1 MSPSASQTRTVETL
15 LERHGQTYSDE
26 AGISLGKGTPAPLY
40 QLLCLA
46 TLLSA
51 RIRAEAAVS
60 ASRALF
66 DEGLTTVDKMSGS
79 TWERRTRILN
89 RSGYARYDESTSR
102 MLGDTAE
109 LLSDRYGGDLRNLRQ
124 AAERDP
130 SRERKLLKECKGIGD
145 VGVNIFFRE
154 VQLLW
159 DEVHPF
165 ADDAVLEAARD
176 LQLPAKPDG
185 LAKLVSTSEFPVLAA
200 ALVRSRL
207 ASDADEVLAEA
218 SG

>member
-1 MSPSASQTRTVETL
+1 MSSSASQKRTLETL
-15 LERHGQTYSDE
+15 LERHGRTYSHE
-26 AGISLGKGTPAPLY
+26 AGISLGDGTPAPLF
-40 QLLCLA
+40 QLLCVA

-60 ASRALF
+60 AARALF
-66 DEGLTTVDKMSGS
+66 EEGLTTVDKMNAS
-79 TWERRTRILN
+79 TWEERTRILN

-102 MLGDTAE
+102 MLGDTAQ
-109 LLSDRYGGDLRNLRQ
+109 LLSNRYGGDLRNLRE

-154 VQLLW
+154 VQGVW
-159 DEVHPF
+159 DEIHPF
-165 ADDAVLEAARD
+165 TDEKVLEASRD
-176 LQLPAKPDG
+176 LQLPTNPDD
-185 LAKLVSTSEFPVLAA
+185 LAKLVKTSEFPVLVA

-207 ASDADEVLAEA
+207 ASDAEELLAAA

>member
-1 MSPSASQTRTVETL
+1 MSPSAAQTRTVETL
-15 LERHGQTYSDE
+15 LERHGRTYSDG
-26 AGISLGKGTPAPLY
+26 AGISLGMGTPAPLY

-51 RIRAEAAVS
+51 RIRAEGAVS
-60 ASRALF
+60 AARALF
-66 DEGLTTVDKMSGS
+66 EEGLTTVDKMIDS

-165 ADDAVLEAARD
+165 ADDAVLEAARA

-185 LAKLVSTSEFPVLAA
+185 LAKLVSKSEFPVLAA

>member
-1 MSPSASQTRTVETL
+1 MSPNSSQTRTVEAL
-15 LERHGQTYSDE
+15 LERHGRTYSHE

-40 QLLCLA
+40 QLLCLS

-51 RIRAEAAVS
+51 RIRADAAVS
-60 ASRALF
+60 AARGLF
-66 DEGLTTVDKMSGS
+66 DEGLTTVDKMSDS
-79 TWERRTRILN
+79 TWEKRTRILN

-109 LLSDRYGGDLRNLRQ
+109 LLSDRYGGDLRNLRR

-130 SRERKLLKECKGIGD
+130 ARERKLLKECKGIGD

-165 ADDAVLEAARD
+165 ADDAVLEAAGD
-176 LQLPAKPDG
+176 LHLPGSPDG
-185 LAKLVSTSEFPVLAA
+185 LAKLVKKSEFPVLAA